1 MTIPLDSGS
10 SSAVVPRRLESWK
23 EVAAYLNRTVR
34 TVQRWEREQGLPIH
48 RLHHNRLG
56 SVYAYAHEID
66 QWWEQRRTALDDDAE
81 HNAPEPAVLT
91 AERDNVASGIQA
103 RAVTPFAVLAVLISA
118 AIGAAWINAGPWASA
133 DAVKSI
139 AVLPL
144 VTSSQQMDQFIADGV
159 VDDLA
164 RHIARLRDVRV
175 VARVPSSR
183 AARAMTDG
191 RELAARLDVDALLR
205 GTVTGTAAAFRIR
218 LELVHPSGRIIWT
231 GQYHGRAKEAG
242 TRNAAALLARD
253 LFASVWPDQALPA
266 NASRP
271 NEAYLAY
278 LQGRYDLSK
287 RSPDAVRAA
296 ERLFTEAI
304 RLDPAYSEAHAG
316 LADAWLIMGI
326 FGLADRTDALARAKA
341 TAEHALALDPSSAEA
356 HTSLAFATELLERKW
371 AEAEAHF
378 REAIALNPSYVPA
391 HHWYALLLDSTLRGD
406 EAIRE
411 IETALALD
419 PFSTLLASDL
429 GMVLYHQKQYDR
441 AIAQFTKVLSVDPGY
456 ADAHKE
462 LGQAYL
468 HSGRFDLA
476 LESFERARE
485 LGTNAN
491 EIEVS
496 KAMTYA
502 LSGRK
507 TEARKI
513 MARLV
518 IAPDDPRAGE
528 FLLALGE
535 YDRALDLLLRAKPH
549 GDENLLVGRLF
560 DPVRS
565 DLRYHELMR
574 RSGFTD
580 AGVP

>member
-1 MTIPLDSGS
+1 MTVPPDSGS

-23 EVAAYLNRTVR
+23 EIAAYLNRTIR

-56 SVYAYAHEID
+56 SVYAYVHELD
-66 QWWEQRRTALDDDAE
+66 QWWEQRRTTLDDDAE
-81 HNAPEPAVLT
+81 NNASEPAVLT
-91 AERDNVASGIQA
+91 AQRDNVPSGIRA
-103 RAVTPFAVLAVLISA
+103 RALTPFAVLAVLISA
-118 AIGAAWINAGPWASA
+118 VIGAAWISARPWASA
-133 DAVKSI
+133 STVKSI
-139 AVLPL
+139 AALPL
-144 VTSSQQMDQFIADGV
+144 VNSSQQMDQFIADGV
-159 VDDLA
+159 VDDLV
-164 RHIARLRDVRV
+164 RHIARIRDVRV

-183 AARAMTDG
+183 ATRAMTDG
-191 RELAARLDVDALLR
+191 REIAAALDVDSLLR
-205 GTVTGTAAAFRIR
+205 GTVTGALEEFRIR
-218 LELVHPSGRIIWT
+218 LELVHASGRIIWT
-231 GQYHGRAKEAG
+231 GEYRGTAKEVG
-242 TRNAAALLARD
+242 TRNAATILARD
-253 LFASVWPDQALPA
+253 LFASVWPDEQPPV

-271 NEAYLAY
+271 NQAYLAY

-304 RLDPAYSEAHAG
+304 RLDPQYPEAHAG

-326 FGLADRTDALARAKA
+326 FGLADRDDALARAKA

-356 HTSLAFATELLERKW
+356 HTSLAFSTELLERKW

-378 REAIALNPSYVPA
+378 RQAIALNPSYVPA

-411 IETALALD
+411 IEMALALD

-429 GMVLYHQKQYDR
+429 GMVLYHQRQYDR
-441 AIAQFTKVLSVDPGY
+441 AIAQFTKVLSIDPGY

-476 LESFERARE
+476 LKSFERARE
-485 LGTNAN
+485 LGTNAS

-496 KAMTYA
+496 KAVTYA

-507 TEARKI
+507 TEARKT
-513 MARLV
+513 MARLGV
-518 IAPDDPRAGE
+518 ASDNPRAGE

-535 YDRALDLLLRAKPH
+535 YDRALDLFLRVKPR
-549 GDENLLVGRLF
+549 GDENLLVGRLW

-565 DLRYHELMR
+565 DPRYRELMR

-580 AGVP
+580 AGLR